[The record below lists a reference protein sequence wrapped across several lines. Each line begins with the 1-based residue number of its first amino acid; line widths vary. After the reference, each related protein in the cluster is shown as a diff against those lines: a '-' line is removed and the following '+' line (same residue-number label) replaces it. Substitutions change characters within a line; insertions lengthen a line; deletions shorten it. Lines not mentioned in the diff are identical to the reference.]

1 MSFARDFISGTAS
14 GCASVLASQ
23 PIDVVRVR
31 VQTSRTGSPIA
42 LARSM
47 ASKEGLR
54 SFYKG
59 TIPPMTGVGALMSI
73 YFGVAQWTRR
83 KLQNNVPRE
92 LTIPETMIC
101 GFAGGLAQTPLANV
115 IELLKVRLQVQ
126 RDNRFTMKGML
137 REVVRTNGVRA
148 LGRGLIPLMWRDSLG
163 YACYFG
169 FCETTLA
176 YITPEHQKK
185 SDLPISTVFLVGM
198 LGGVVYWVP
207 IFPLDTI
214 KSKLHADSLSRPTYR
229 GMFDCAKQCITKAGG
244 IGGLYRGLF
253 LTVLYCLPKNA
264 AKLPT
269 FEFVSGLLG

>member
-1 MSFARDFISGTAS
+1 MDSKKITKE
-14 GCASVLASQ
+14 
-23 PIDVVRVR
+23 
-31 VQTSRTGSPIA
+31 RT
-42 LARSM
+42 
-47 ASKEGLR
+47 
-54 SFYKG
+54 
-59 TIPPMTGVGALMSI
+59 
-73 YFGVAQWTRR
+73 
-83 KLQNNVPRE
+83 RE

-101 GFAGGLAQTPLANV
+101 GFMGGLAQTPLANV

-229 GMFDCAKQCITKAGG
+229 DTYVRLCAHVTKAGG
-244 IGGLYRGLF
+244 IGDSTEVYFLPYCIVFRRMQRNCRRLSLF
-253 LTVLYCLPKNA
+253 LHCWDNFSLYFLY
-264 AKLPT
+264 L
-269 FEFVSGLLG
+269 F